1 MKQIKMNYSPGPPS
15 HPLTSKRG
23 KRSVGGQIK
32 ALWPRVTSVLVVHL
46 RAVERKTVPT
56 GGLWLLEPRSPAG
69 RAARSSAWSQ
79 SVLGELDAAGGP
91 RPSSRAEIEL
101 DFEEINQSAE
111 NKTKQNKNG
120 SRGLG
125 RVVASPSPTR
135 VVRAGGRRLRTAPK
149 PRLPPQLLSL
159 DVQKEELPSSP
170 PSPPPPRLVPHTHP
184 RWPADPF
191 PHLFFPSSE
200 KSLAPEPAPAES
212 FLSPLP
218 LPRGPPP
225 AIAPATTSVP
235 LNRFLLH
242 VNTYY
247 RKGEDGAASHYP
259 EDIFRGSR
267 RSGGSEGNL
276 RTSERGPLSCPRTVV
291 CTSLGTTNPE
301 SDPQLPPRAHLPLAS
316 PPRCSSLA
324 SKPRRW
330 AAQTRPGVVPG
341 RSARPRAP
349 LAPARASRARAAA
362 SWAVAAPA
370 RALPLGC
377 ASRTPA
383 GPGPRTRWL
392 LRGLRG
398 GLGRPRPEERPV
410 PAPTP
415 ATSLLTLSRA
425 SAPSFPSGHIP

>member
-23 KRSVGGQIK
+23 KRSGSRGSGGQIK

-69 RAARSSAWSQ
+69 RAARSSAC
-79 SVLGELDAAGGP
+79 
-91 RPSSRAEIEL
+91 
-101 DFEEINQSAE
+101 
-111 NKTKQNKNG
+111 
-120 SRGLG
+120 
-125 RVVASPSPTR
+125 
-135 VVRAGGRRLRTAPK
+135 
-149 PRLPPQLLSL
+149 
-159 DVQKEELPSSP
+159 
-170 PSPPPPRLVPHTHP
+170 
-184 RWPADPF
+184 
-191 PHLFFPSSE
+191 E

-330 AAQTRPGVVPG
+330 GSTDPPRGRSGAQRPPPRSPRPRTRLPGPGCGVVGG
-341 RSARPRAP
+341 RGSSPST
-349 LAPARASRARAAA
+349 ASWLRLKDACRARAADPLA
-362 SWAVAAPA
+362 SPRSQRWPGEAQAGGAPSPRTHPRHIPPHPLSGFGA
-370 RALPLGC
+370 FIPERPYTLNGSSLPASLELPLE
-377 ASRTPA
+377 A
-383 GPGPRTRWL
+383 L
-392 LRGLRG
+392 GLNINQ
-398 GLGRPRPEERPV
+398 PE
-410 PAPTP
+410 
-415 ATSLLTLSRA
+415 L
-425 SAPSFPSGHIP
+425 

>member
-23 KRSVGGQIK
+23 KRSGSRGSGGQIK

-69 RAARSSAWSQ
+69 RAARSSARRRSR
-79 SVLGELDAAGGP
+79 SS
-91 RPSSRAEIEL
+91 RPSRSHA
-101 DFEEINQSAE
+101 
-111 NKTKQNKNG
+111 
-120 SRGLG
+120 
-125 RVVASPSPTR
+125 
-135 VVRAGGRRLRTAPK
+135 
-149 PRLPPQLLSL
+149 
-159 DVQKEELPSSP
+159 
-170 PSPPPPRLVPHTHP
+170 
-184 RWPADPF
+184 
-191 PHLFFPSSE
+191 
-200 KSLAPEPAPAES
+200 
-212 FLSPLP
+212 
-218 LPRGPPP
+218 GPPP

-247 RKGEDGAASHYP
+247 RKGEDGAAAHYP

-330 AAQTRPGVVPG
+330 GSTDPPRG
-341 RSARPRAP
+341 RSGAQRPPPRSRRPRT
-349 LAPARASRARAAA
+349 RRSRARAAA

-377 ASRTPA
+377 ASGTPA

-398 GLGRPRPEERPV
+398 GLGRPRPQERPV

>member
-23 KRSVGGQIK
+23 KRSWARTNTTLGNK
-32 ALWPRVTSVLVVHL
+32 
-46 RAVERKTVPT
+46 ERKVASSF
-56 GGLWLLEPRSPAG
+56 LEPRKPVFLRLALPLTYRGITRQWGADKSPLAEGHLRPCCSLESSGEENGPHG
-69 RAARSSAWSQ
+69 RTLASGAAQPSGPGRPELRPLPSRRSRSS
-79 SVLGELDAAGGP
+79 
-91 RPSSRAEIEL
+91 RPSRSHA
-101 DFEEINQSAE
+101 
-111 NKTKQNKNG
+111 
-120 SRGLG
+120 
-125 RVVASPSPTR
+125 
-135 VVRAGGRRLRTAPK
+135 
-149 PRLPPQLLSL
+149 
-159 DVQKEELPSSP
+159 
-170 PSPPPPRLVPHTHP
+170 
-184 RWPADPF
+184 
-191 PHLFFPSSE
+191 
-200 KSLAPEPAPAES
+200 
-212 FLSPLP
+212 
-218 LPRGPPP
+218 GPPP

-247 RKGEDGAASHYP
+247 RKGEDGAAAHYP

-330 AAQTRPGVVPG
+330 GSTDPPRG
-341 RSARPRAP
+341 RSGAQRPPPRSRRPRT
-349 LAPARASRARAAA
+349 RRSRARAAA

-377 ASRTPA
+377 ASGTPA

-398 GLGRPRPEERPV
+398 GLGRPRPQERPV